1 MNDVSKSIFFI
12 LPYYI
17 SANDDFVRRLN
28 TQNMVLLFKG
38 QQLQSY
44 IYYSNFNRLVIA
56 VVHPEKVVH
65 DLLFMYNRFEC
76 LNERLRFYKAMKRKY
91 EGVKCSNICCCP
103 KF

>member
-56 VVHPEKVVH
+56 VVHPEK
-65 DLLFMYNRFEC
+65 DLDQLLYLYDREKNLSQRLELF
-76 LNERLRFYKAMKRKY
+76 KSMKRRY
-91 EGVKCSNICCCP
+91 EYPTCKKDYCCP
-103 KF
+103 RF